1 MSKTIIRSSKL
12 VIDQAVSA
20 PIIFTFK
27 DEDNAVE
34 GTLEVYKRSVTW
46 YPRNGI
52 KGYTLRVSQ
61 LDKVFESNGRKKRMR
76 K

>member
-20 PIIFTFK
+20 PMIFTFK

-46 YPRNGI
+46 YPRNSKQGR
-52 KGYTLRVSQ
+52 TLRVDQ
-61 LDKVFESNGRKKRMR
+61 LNQVFEVGRKKRTR